1 MLAETEDTEDT
12 EFFNTAFTQAQRAKP
27 RKWEPR
33 SRFRLAAWRRES
45 VIAMCSGAS
54 VSKPSPRCLAVG
66 SSDAQMMKTAVACG
80 FLIAF
85 ASMGHAQ
92 SPATSNIAGQQARVD
107 AQFKAWRTAVTQL
120 LTRADIKALRLKPR
134 EIEAFTA
141 VIMDDDP
148 VARVDLADIVRR

>member
-1 MLAETEDTEDT
+1 
-12 EFFNTAFTQAQRAKP
+12 
-27 RKWEPR
+27 
-33 SRFRLAAWRRES
+33 
-45 VIAMCSGAS
+45 
-54 VSKPSPRCLAVG
+54 
-66 SSDAQMMKTAVACG
+66 MMKTAVACG

-120 LTRADIKALRLKPR
+120 LTRADIKALRLKPI

-148 VARVDLADIVRR
+148 VARVDLADIVRRMSMLHKDQDATFDIVETWIGMQQLHQNLAGAAAPERARLLTGLRAKHL